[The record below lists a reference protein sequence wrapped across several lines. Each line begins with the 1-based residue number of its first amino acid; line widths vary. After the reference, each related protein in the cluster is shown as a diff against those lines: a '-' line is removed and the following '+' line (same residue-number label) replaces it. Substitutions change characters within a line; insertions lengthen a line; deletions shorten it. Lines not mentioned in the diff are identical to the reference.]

1 MAFGI
6 TDGTFFSAFVSQFV
20 IDIAYVPL
28 LIGDF
33 FEELNPI
40 IGNTHTQLVIEAYA
54 FFSNRRGKTGQSAH
68 LFGNGQRFGVELV
81 NKLVS
86 HSEIHQSVV
95 VLIAIIIET
104 IIGKGFAQT
113 VIVIN
118 HTGNAVEAE
127 TVEAIFF

>member
-6 TDGTFFSAFVSQFV
+6 TDGAFFGALVSQFV

-40 IGNTHTQLVIEAYA
+40 IGDTHTQLVVETYA
-54 FFSNRRGKTGQSAH
+54 FFSNRRSKTGQSAH

-118 HTGNAVEAE
+118 HTGNSVETE
-127 TVEAIFF
+127 TVEVIFF

>member
-6 TDGTFFSAFVSQFV
+6 TDGAFFGALVSQFV

-33 FEELNPI
+33 FKELNPI
-40 IGNTHTQLVIEAYA
+40 IGNTHTQFVIETYA
-54 FFSNRRGKTGQSAH
+54 FFSNRRGKAGQSAH

-104 IIGKGFAQT
+104 IIGKGFA
-113 VIVIN
+113 
-118 HTGNAVEAE
+118 
-127 TVEAIFF
+127 